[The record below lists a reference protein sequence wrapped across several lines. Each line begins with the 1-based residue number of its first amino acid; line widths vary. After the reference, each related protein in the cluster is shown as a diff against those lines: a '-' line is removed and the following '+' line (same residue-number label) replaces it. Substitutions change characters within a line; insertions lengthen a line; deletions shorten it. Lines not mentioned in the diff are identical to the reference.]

1 MTETETKNRNLC
13 EDKLTI
19 ANSYLN
25 IGNMQLLLKNAKS
38 DFAVFEP
45 VTVVVSSVF
54 VMAFSKLS
62 LAMD

>member
-1 MTETETKNRNLC
+1 
-13 EDKLTI
+13 
-19 ANSYLN
+19 
-25 IGNMQLLLKNAKS
+25 MQLLLKNAKS